1 LAAGIVVTL
10 RESRNMRVLV
20 TGGTGFTGSHL
31 VRRLLKKGQQVF
43 VVDNQKGL
51 FYDELKRAGAAI
63 ELGSI
68 TDKRLVDKLV
78 KGCEVVY
85 HLAAA
90 FRQLNVPQRY
100 YWSVNVEGTKQL
112 LDAAHRFRSRKFIYC
127 STQGVHGHIKTPP
140 GNEKS
145 PIAPEDYYQLTKY
158 EGEKVVREY
167 VDKGLD
173 AVTIRP
179 TAIYGPGDPER
190 FLMLF
195 RMVKRQSFLM
205 FGNGRTFYHPVYI
218 DNLVDAFE
226 RAAEKDGIRGETY
239 IIGDE
244 HYYSLNDLVTQVAA
258 ALDLSVR
265 IRHLPFWPLWT
276 AALTCE
282 MACKPLN
289 VTPPLFRRRVDWFR
303 QVRAFSIEKAM
314 REISY
319 RPMVGLQEGLA
330 RTASWYRK
338 HGYL

>member
-1 LAAGIVVTL
+1 
-10 RESRNMRVLV
+10 MKVLV
-20 TGGTGFTGSHL
+20 TGGTGFAGSHL
-31 VRRLLKKGQQVF
+31 VRRLLQQGRQVH
-43 VVDNQKGL
+43 VIDNQKGL
-51 FYDELKRAGAAI
+51 FYDELKSAGAVI

-68 TDKRLVDKLV
+68 TDKNLVDKAA
-78 KGCEVVY
+78 KDCELVY

-90 FRQLNVPQRY
+90 FRQLNVSERY
-100 YWSVNVEGTKQL
+100 YWSVNVEGTRQL
-112 LDAAHRFRSRKFIYC
+112 LDAARRFRSRRFIYC
-127 STQGVHGHIKTPP
+127 STQGVHGHIATPP

-158 EGEKVVREY
+158 EGEKIVREY
-167 VDKGLD
+167 VDRGLD

-190 FLMLF
+190 FLILF

-226 RAAEKDGIRGETY
+226 QAAQKEGIRGETY

-244 HYYSLNDLVTQVAA
+244 HYYSLNELVYCIAA
-258 ALDLSVR
+258 AIGTPVR
-265 IRHLPFWPLWT
+265 IRHFPFWPLWT
-276 AALTCE
+276 AAVACE
-282 MACKPLN
+282 IACKPLH

-303 QVRAFSIEKAM
+303 QVRAFSIEKAT
-314 REISY
+314 RELSY
-319 RPMVGLQEGLA
+319 RPMVGLQQGLA
-330 RTASWYRK
+330 KTASWYRN